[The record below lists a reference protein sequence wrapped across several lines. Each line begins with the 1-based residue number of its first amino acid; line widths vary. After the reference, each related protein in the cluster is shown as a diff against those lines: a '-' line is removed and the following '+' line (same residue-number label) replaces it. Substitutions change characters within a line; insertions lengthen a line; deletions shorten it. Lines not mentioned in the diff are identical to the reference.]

1 MKEKF
6 DFNEALKAIQ
16 SGQAIS
22 GKEGVLAPLIKQ
34 LTEAAL
40 EAELESHIA
49 DDVLPNRKNGKSS
62 KTIKTSEGR
71 IDLKTPRDRAGTFEP
86 QIIKKHQTSVSD
98 EIESKILS
106 MYGRGLSYSD
116 ISEHVAEIYGISVS
130 TAAISAITDKIIDT
144 VKTWQQKPLD
154 SHYPFVWLDAIH
166 YKVRAQ
172 GHYENRAVYT
182 ILGLNLDGKKEVLG
196 LYLSESEG
204 ANFWLGVLTDLQN
217 RGVKDILIASVD
229 GLTGFPE
236 AIQAIFPQTEVQLCI
251 VHQIRNSLRYVG
263 SKHHKAFL
271 VDLKRVYQALNK
283 EAAESALDELEAIW
297 GEKYPIVIQSWRK
310 KWDNLSIYFRY
321 PEAIR
326 KVIYTTNSVE
336 AVHRQFRKLTKTKG
350 GFPNDNSLLKL
361 LYLGIQNASKKW
373 TMPIRN
379 WNLTLSQLSIFF
391 EGRLDG
397 AIDL

>member
-116 ISEHVAEIYGISVS
+116 ISEHVAEIY
-130 TAAISAITDKIIDT
+130 
-144 VKTWQQKPLD
+144 
-154 SHYPFVWLDAIH
+154 
-166 YKVRAQ
+166 
-172 GHYENRAVYT
+172 
-182 ILGLNLDGKKEVLG
+182 
-196 LYLSESEG
+196 
-204 ANFWLGVLTDLQN
+204 
-217 RGVKDILIASVD
+217 
-229 GLTGFPE
+229 
-236 AIQAIFPQTEVQLCI
+236 
-251 VHQIRNSLRYVG
+251 
-263 SKHHKAFL
+263 
-271 VDLKRVYQALNK
+271 
-283 EAAESALDELEAIW
+283 
-297 GEKYPIVIQSWRK
+297 
-310 KWDNLSIYFRY
+310 
-321 PEAIR
+321 
-326 KVIYTTNSVE
+326 
-336 AVHRQFRKLTKTKG
+336 
-350 GFPNDNSLLKL
+350 
-361 LYLGIQNASKKW
+361 
-373 TMPIRN
+373 
-379 WNLTLSQLSIFF
+379 
-391 EGRLDG
+391 
-397 AIDL
+397 